1 MSFELVVDLVLRWM
15 HIFGAIMLVGSTIFM
30 RTVYVAA
37 KELSDFEPKPEF
49 AEWHRKAWARMVML
63 SSGQLLVSGLVSFVL
78 IVKTYDISKAAFP
91 GNIYHMAFG
100 IKFLLALVVFFLAA
114 GLSGRSGLAQKL
126 RQREKFW
133 LTVNM
138 VLAIAVV
145 LIAGVMRSANRE
157 EKSTSS
163 IPQPAATVANVA
175 EKTSTFDER

>member
-1 MSFELVVDLVLRWM
+1 MGELAVELVIRWM

-30 RTVYVAA
+30 RVAYLPA
-37 KELSDFEPKPEF
+37 KELSNFEPKPEF
-49 AEWHRKAWARMVML
+49 AEWLRVAWSRMVML
-63 SSGQLLVSGLVSFVL
+63 SSAQLLISGLVSFVL
-78 IVKTYDISKAAFP
+78 LVKNYEISKEAFP
-91 GNIYHMAFG
+91 GSMYHMIFG

-126 RQREKFW
+126 KQREKFW

-145 LIAGVMRSANRE
+145 CIGGLMRSADRS

-163 IPQPAATVANVA
+163 LPPPPVSVANLAA
-175 EKTSTFDER
+175 ETSTFDER